1 MSKVRT
7 WKRLFGMTA
16 IGMLLGASGV
26 YAQSTQSPAAGE
38 PQATQTGSGVMGEQP
53 GTAAGTT
60 MGAGQAASAS
70 LSRSDRKLV
79 MQLAQVNLAE
89 IEAGRIA
96 QGKTQ
101 NEQVRNYAQQMIDDH
116 TKALQELQQL
126 AQAKGM
132 TLPAETDSK
141 HKKMAQ
147 KLSALSGDEF
157 DRRYIAQSGVSDHKK
172 THSLL
177 QRIESRAAD
186 PDIKALAG
194 KMMPVVEQHLN
205 TVQQLS
211 ASAGQGAGS
220 TSSGTSGTS
229 GAAGAGGS
237 TGKDTPQSKPGSS
250 Y

>member
-1 MSKVRT
+1 
-7 WKRLFGMTA
+7 
-16 IGMLLGASGV
+16 MLLGASGV
-26 YAQSTQSPAAGE
+26 YAQSTQNAAPGG
-38 PQATQTGSGVMGEQP
+38 PKANQTGSGAAGEHS
-53 GTAAGTT
+53 GAAASPDTQSAQSGTT

-79 MQLAQVNLAE
+79 TQLAQANLAE

-101 NEQVRNYAQQMIDDH
+101 NEQVRNFAQQMIDDH
-116 TKALQELQQL
+116 TSALQDLQQL
-126 AQAKGM
+126 AQAKGV

-141 HKKMAQ
+141 HKKITQ
-147 KLSALSGDEF
+147 RLSALSGDEF

-186 PDIKALAG
+186 PDLKALAG
-194 KMMPVVEQHLN
+194 KLIPVVDQHLN

-211 ASAGQGAGS
+211 ASAGRGAGS

-237 TGKDTPQSKPGSS
+237 TGKETPQSKPGSS

>member
-7 WKRLFGMTA
+7 WKQLFGMSA
-16 IGMLLGASGV
+16 IAMLLGASGV
-26 YAQSTQSPAAGE
+26 YAQSTQNPEAGG
-38 PQATQTGSGVMGEQP
+38 PKANQTGSGAAGEQSA
-53 GTAAGTT
+53 AAGTT
-60 MGAGQAASAS
+60 TGTGQAASAS

-79 MQLAQVNLAE
+79 TQLAQANLAE

-101 NEQVRNYAQQMIDDH
+101 NEQVRNFAQQMIDDH
-116 TKALQELQQL
+116 TKALQDLQQL
-126 AQAKGM
+126 AQAKGV

-141 HKKMAQ
+141 HKKTAQ
-147 KLSALSGDEF
+147 RLSALSGDEF

-186 PDIKALAG
+186 PDLKALAS
-194 KMMPVVEQHLN
+194 KLIPVVDQHSN

-211 ASAGQGAGS
+211 ASAGRGAGS

-229 GAAGAGGS
+229 GTAGAGGS

>member
-7 WKRLFGMTA
+7 WKRLFGISA
-16 IGMLLGASGV
+16 IAMLLGASGV
-26 YAQSTQSPAAGE
+26 YAQSSQNAATGGSAQS
-38 PQATQTGSGVMGEQP
+38 
-53 GTAAGTT
+53 GTT
-60 MGAGQAASAS
+60 MGAGQAASGS

-79 MQLAQVNLAE
+79 TELAQANLAE

-101 NEQVRNYAQQMIDDH
+101 NEQVRNFAQQMIDDH
-116 TKALQELQQL
+116 TKALQDLQQL
-126 AQAKGM
+126 AQAKGV

-147 KLSALSGDEF
+147 RLSALSGDEF
-157 DRRYIAQSGVSDHKK
+157 DRRYIAQSGVGDHKK

-194 KMMPVVEQHLN
+194 KLIPVVDQHLN

-211 ASAGQGAGS
+211 ASAGRGAGS

-229 GAAGAGGS
+229 GTSGSSGKAGGS
-237 TGKDTPQSKPGSS
+237 GATGKDTPQSKPGSS